1 MLVAPENG
9 RIRGKRDILSN
20 PERKFADAI
29 AQGKS
34 KEDAL
39 AAAGY
44 SSKCGKSQAWKL
56 LSRKR
61 VIDRIAETNIEIAR
75 QVAVY
80 SARSLSE
87 IPNLAEVTL
96 NRTRI
101 VSFLVVVAQEAR
113 KAGQYASAIT
123 GMVQAAKVSGAYVE
137 RTEQAVE
144 FQLLEKAAAGNMS
157 ELTDD
162 QVERMTRA
170 LEVMAWGSDRAR
182 IEAERRKQG
191 IIEAS
196 AEAVETK
203 DS

>member
-9 RIRGKRDILSN
+9 RIRSRNDILSN

-29 AQGKS
+29 AQGRS

-39 AAAGY
+39 AEAGY

-87 IPNLAEVTL
+87 IPNLPEVALT
-96 NRTRI
+96 RTRI
-101 VSFLVVVAQEAR
+101 VSFFVVVAQEAR
-113 KAGQYASAIT
+113 KKQQFGAAVQA
-123 GMVQAAKVSGAYVE
+123 MLQAAKVSGAYVE
-137 RTEQAVE
+137 RTEQSVE
-144 FQLLEKAAAGNMS
+144 FELLEKAAAGNLS
-157 ELTDD
+157 ELSDA
-162 QVERMTRA
+162 QVERFMRA
-170 LEVMAWGSDRAR
+170 FETLAWGADKAR

-191 IIEAS
+191 LIEAT
-196 AEAVETK
+196 AEVIENK
-203 DS
+203 E